1 MLLVI
6 PFAALVG
13 AALALATALKKPFEL
28 TLLPTIACSILILFI
43 AGLVGALPAARMGM
57 IAAGLMT
64 FIWVAV
70 RHTNSLKALLHPG
83 PIICGTLLLVLAAL
97 KQNSI
102 LVVWDEFSHWG
113 RIVRYMTITDAF
125 PNQTSPVLFPD
136 YPYGSALFEYAMA
149 IGNGLTES
157 SWVFAA
163 NVLKVSGLLTLFSG
177 LRWRDAMF
185 LPAITVFVVLS
196 PSVLPVVAADWGNL
210 LIDFP
215 LAVMTAGV
223 IVIYLRGGADTRST
237 ALIVPIVAALPLIKD
252 IGLAFAMVSIVLI
265 ACDQCLLALKDRR
278 LPWGSLA
285 ITAGAFA
292 SVIVSRALWLWHL
305 KNIHAQSTFILS
317 TAQINVRL
325 HHPEFGTVLAGVADK
340 LYEAIATVQ
349 IGSTAITIT
358 QWVGLMLLL
367 AFAGTIVSND
377 RWRAISVGS
386 MHMLLALAFVLYV
399 VFLLFLYL
407 FSFGA
412 YEAVRL
418 AGFHRYASTFL
429 MLWTVVALA
438 LLIAPHTSSS
448 WKQFASAAAL
458 TTFVALIA
466 YRPAITLRHHF
477 SLQSNS
483 ERAER
488 QLVKSALGDYQ
499 VRVPINSKVYSL
511 WNDSTGL
518 QFYTTLYELTPRSG
532 NGACFSVGPKRYEG
546 DVWTC
551 DVSPDHFIDAF
562 LHGDKVIGSI
572 TDRAAS
578 SEERAYDFLFIGSA
592 DEPFWDRFDPMFAPD
607 ARRSG
612 AHWFALEPDGYG
624 KQLFR
629 PLP

>member
-215 LAVMTAGV
+215 
-223 IVIYLRGGADTRST
+223 
-237 ALIVPIVAALPLIKD
+237 
-252 IGLAFAMVSIVLI
+252 
-265 ACDQCLLALKDRR
+265 RR
-278 LPWGSLA
+278 
-285 ITAGAFA
+285 
-292 SVIVSRALWLWHL
+292 
-305 KNIHAQSTFILS
+305 
-317 TAQINVRL
+317 
-325 HHPEFGTVLAGVADK
+325 
-340 LYEAIATVQ
+340 
-349 IGSTAITIT
+349 
-358 QWVGLMLLL
+358 
-367 AFAGTIVSND
+367 
-377 RWRAISVGS
+377 
-386 MHMLLALAFVLYV
+386 
-399 VFLLFLYL
+399 
-407 FSFGA
+407 
-412 YEAVRL
+412 
-418 AGFHRYASTFL
+418 
-429 MLWTVVALA
+429 
-438 LLIAPHTSSS
+438 
-448 WKQFASAAAL
+448 
-458 TTFVALIA
+458 
-466 YRPAITLRHHF
+466 
-477 SLQSNS
+477 
-483 ERAER
+483 
-488 QLVKSALGDYQ
+488 
-499 VRVPINSKVYSL
+499 
-511 WNDSTGL
+511 
-518 QFYTTLYELTPRSG
+518 
-532 NGACFSVGPKRYEG
+532 
-546 DVWTC
+546 
-551 DVSPDHFIDAF
+551 
-562 LHGDKVIGSI
+562 
-572 TDRAAS
+572 
-578 SEERAYDFLFIGSA
+578 
-592 DEPFWDRFDPMFAPD
+592 
-607 ARRSG
+607 
-612 AHWFALEPDGYG
+612 
-624 KQLFR
+624 
-629 PLP
+629 